1 MGWLSIIIP
10 AAIALFKL
18 AYDQSESRRQ
28 SIIDEKHNS
37 DQVALAEKQLNLN
50 EKTSQQNFD
59 LSKEQFEYQKQLNE
73 LTMQR
78 EDNAIQRQVADLK
91 AAGLSPLMAAGGSSA
106 TPLQSAQ
113 PVQKDISGIN
123 TALSNMIGAYNDI
136 NNRRLNRQQFAMQNK
151 LQSAQTF
158 ANILETSAQIKKA
171 KLENK
176 ILDLDYKYYLN
187 HPERNLGLQSVIIN
201 ALERIISRNSSANI
215 PGFPKIDLPDS
226 SGSNPGNGGLLFDLI
241 TDPEKVK
248 EEYNIPTPR
257 FISGKP
263 KEITQEDIDKD
274 LNIIEKS
281 QKKRVDEAIITVN
294 LKKDFYTSAKIIWDY
309 TNASDYY
316 KDYETFLSVLA
327 DKTNK
332 TKYLNTMK
340 IQYRPR
346 KRLELGS

>member
-10 AAIALFKL
+10 AVISLFKL

-28 SIIDEKHNS
+28 SIIDEKNNS

-78 EDNAIQRQVADLK
+78 EDNAMQRQVADLK
-91 AAGLSPLMAAGGSSA
+91 AAGLSPLMVAGGSSA

-136 NNRRLNRQQFAMQNK
+136 NNRRLNRQQFAMQNR
-151 LQSAQTF
+151 LQTAQTF

-176 ILDLDYKYYLN
+176 ILDLDYTYYKN

-201 ALERIISRNSSANI
+201 ALERVISKNPSALNT
-215 PGFPKIDLPDS
+215 GFPNIQLPGT
-226 SGSNPGNGGLLFDLI
+226 GSGNGLFDLGSGYRSI
-241 TDPEKVK
+241 VANPSLTPAQIVK
-248 EEYNIPTPR
+248 DQ
-257 FISGKP
+257 K
-263 KEITQEDIDKD
+263 K
-274 LNIIEKS
+274 IINAEKS
-281 QKKRVDEAIITVN
+281 DYQHAIDILGN
-294 LKKDFYTSAKIIWDY
+294 FSNSDFQQSSLRYIY
-309 TNASDYY
+309 RHTNAWRE
-316 KDYETFLSVLA
+316 YETLEDFRNALLKAKNKQKFLA
-327 DKTNK
+327 DFP
-332 TKYLNTMK
+332 Y
-340 IQYRPR
+340 IDR
-346 KRLELGS
+346 KEFKLGG